1 MTEKEIIKKLVKIYI
16 RTWERFEKN
25 HADEMRLD
33 LLDDIFE
40 ELFDIRDISIGDG
53 YLISEGKRIGE

>member
-1 MTEKEIIKKLVKIYI
+1 MTEKEIIKKLSKMYI
-16 RTWERFEKN
+16 RTMERFKKN

-40 ELFDIRDISIGDG
+40 EIFDIRDISVGDG
-53 YLISEGKRIGE
+53 YLISEGKRIS